1 MSGFREG
8 QVIVAFILFS
18 FSTTLP
24 IVPKMNALESVRE
37 ETNVNSYS
45 SEP

>member
-1 MSGFREG
+1 MSGFGEG

-18 FSTTLP
+18 FSTTLA

-37 ETNVNSYS
+37 ETNADSYS